1 MLVISLPS
9 NYPIKMSSLWL
20 KFHFPRGVNV
30 QPKSAQ
36 TLPDV
41 LRLRTCSAIVASVLV
56 LGAYSD
62 DSSSTNDLLPPA
74 DSQAVYK
81 TDIVELNE
89 GAEWT
94 GRHV

>member
-1 MLVISLPS
+1 MAEV
-9 NYPIKMSSLWL
+9 Y
-20 KFHFPRGVNV
+20 FPRGVDV

-41 LRLRTCSAIVASVLV
+41 LRLRACPAIVASVLV
-56 LGAYSD
+56 LRAYSD
-62 DSSSTNDLLPPA
+62 DSSSTDGLVPPA